1 MKPKSGE
8 IKLIVH
14 VYKDLII
21 DIETELFF
29 DGKWEKAVA
38 PKNSPMKDLYPGWS
52 YIMPVTSDTDLHIKM
67 MTNK

>member
-1 MKPKSGE
+1 MKPKLGE

-21 DIETELFF
+21 DIETELFI

-38 PKNSPMKDLYPGWS
+38 PKNSPMRDLYPGWS
-52 YIMPVTSDTDLHIKM
+52 YVMPVTSDTDLHIKM
-67 MTNK
+67 MARK